1 VSSDPKSLH
10 QSVVIPD
17 LSDGS
22 LTGGVGHVSQPGCS
36 GEMRAL
42 GALCILVKDTAEG
55 ESSIGGQKLAGPG
68 ISDKDSLTSLI
79 PTYPDGLPSD
89 TNIPD
94 NKGDNF
100 FQFRDDGDTLYMGNP
115 GLTEEGELTLP
126 GIFSSHASGQA
137 SGIEPGVTISGHESV
152 DPKVVSKEGESQAS
166 WTVQIEGESMVE
178 EGGAVWEPDKQGFDR
193 LFPSPKWVLKIK
205 NDVDGCIEDSGLAPI

>member
-1 VSSDPKSLH
+1 LYDPKSPY
-10 QSVVIPD
+10 QSVIVPD

-36 GEMRAL
+36 GETRAL

-68 ISDKDSLTSLI
+68 ISDKDSLTLLI

-89 TNIPD
+89 ADIPD
-94 NKGDNF
+94 NKGNNF
-100 FQFRDDGDTLYMGNP
+100 FKFHDDGDTLYTGNP

-126 GIFSSHASGQA
+126 GISSNHAGGQA
-137 SGIEPGVTISGHESV
+137 SVIEPGVTISGHESV
-152 DPKVVSKEGESQAS
+152 NPKVVLKEGESQAL
-166 WTVQIEGESMVE
+166 WMAQIEGE
-178 EGGAVWEPDKQGFDR
+178 
-193 LFPSPKWVLKIK
+193 
-205 NDVDGCIEDSGLAPI
+205 